1 MTIRQIA
8 RPRPSSS
15 VGWALPPSDDEQVGL
30 KEFHFRPVL
39 VDESDAITKDTVS
52 SDITGILA
60 QMIDDPSTCPLPY
73 YRAPNTDD

>member
-39 VDESDAITKDTVS
+39 VDESDAITKDTVVQS
-52 SDITGILA
+52 ETTNCILK
-60 QMIDDPSTCPLPY
+60 QTNLHGCISI
-73 YRAPNTDD
+73 